1 MHMCIY
7 SQCRG
12 GAVGVCSNQGASQ
25 GQRKAVS
32 ALHIRSQNNPQYQPA
47 NMRDAAEEVQS
58 VLAASGAPLVE
69 RYTHQHSML
78 MLEAALE
85 KARRAHRP
93 LIITSL
99 KGPSD
104 DPSQIHMD
112 PSLLTALDM
121 QV

>member
-1 MHMCIY
+1 MH
-7 SQCRG
+7 
-12 GAVGVCSNQGASQ
+12 ASNSS
-25 GQRKAVS
+25 S
-32 ALHIRSQNNPQYQPA
+32 ARSVNHAWLQFFC
-47 NMRDAAEEVQS
+47 AAEEVQS

-99 KGPSD
+99 GNPSN
-104 DPSQIHMD
+104 DPAQICMD
-112 PSLLTALDM
+112 PSLLNALSM
-121 QV
+121 QVCKTPLWCNTSASTIMSDGVESLIAT

>member
-1 MHMCIY
+1 ML
-7 SQCRG
+7 
-12 GAVGVCSNQGASQ
+12 
-25 GQRKAVS
+25 VS
-32 ALHIRSQNNPQYQPA
+32 ATVVPLN
-47 NMRDAAEEVQS
+47 AEEVQS

-99 KGPSD
+99 PGPTD
-104 DPSQIHMD
+104 DPTQIHMD
-112 PSLLTALDM
+112 PSLLSALDM
-121 QV
+121 QVQHSTVHESAITQCCHRLWHGLCSSCCSA

>member
-1 MHMCIY
+1 MLY
-7 SQCRG
+7 TD
-12 GAVGVCSNQGASQ
+12 QGSTYMLMLNCFACD
-25 GQRKAVS
+25 
-32 ALHIRSQNNPQYQPA
+32 H
-47 NMRDAAEEVQS
+47 AEEVQS

-99 KGPSD
+99 PGPTD
-104 DPSQIHMD
+104 DPTQIHMD
-112 PSLLTALDM
+112 PSLLSALDM
-121 QV
+121 QVQHSS

>member
-1 MHMCIY
+1 ML
-7 SQCRG
+7 
-12 GAVGVCSNQGASQ
+12 
-25 GQRKAVS
+25 VS
-32 ALHIRSQNNPQYQPA
+32 ATVVPLN
-47 NMRDAAEEVQS
+47 AEEVQS

-99 KGPSD
+99 PGPTD
-104 DPSQIHMD
+104 DPTQIHMD
-112 PSLLTALDM
+112 PSLLSALDM
-121 QV
+121 QVQHSS

>member
-1 MHMCIY
+1 M
-7 SQCRG
+7 
-12 GAVGVCSNQGASQ
+12 
-25 GQRKAVS
+25 
-32 ALHIRSQNNPQYQPA
+32 
-47 NMRDAAEEVQS
+47 
-58 VLAASGAPLVE
+58 LAASGAPLVE

-99 KGPSD
+99 PGPSD

-121 QV
+121 QVCCQHTSNCCNISHAYMQCSMQLLFVGAATWAASTAFTIRN